1 MGGDVLSPPARAGR
15 GGSAARE
22 AGLVNEEVTV
32 SVAGKGHSLSQG
44 HGGWR
49 NCQCRALN
57 FIWETRSLCGAS
69 PPPPHHS
76 QAAGLSRAKLMG
88 MTLAMGGSGP
98 RNILAAGGQVGET
111 SHKTKVDSRGRE
123 MTGSRPLGQA
133 PGGWGCL
140 HKDSVVGG
148 KEVSRLRSHR
158 RKKSGVLE
166 VSGGGALILCDPE
179 GKCSQK
185 NVLNYGETFPKGR
198 EHIFKVFLGPH
209 QGAIMA

>member
-1 MGGDVLSPPARAGR
+1 MGEDVLSPPARAGR

-123 MTGSRPLGQA
+123 MTGSQTSGPSPRRLG
-133 PGGWGCL
+133 
-140 HKDSVVGG
+140 
-148 KEVSRLRSHR
+148 VSPQRLC
-158 RKKSGVLE
+158 
-166 VSGGGALILCDPE
+166 GGGQRGVTPQEPQKKKIWSFR
-179 GKCSQK
+179 GIRRWCSDT
-185 NVLNYGETFPKGR
+185 L
-198 EHIFKVFLGPH
+198 
-209 QGAIMA
+209 